1 MAAHRV
7 NDVLI
12 LVSRTAAG
20 PHQVEVRTAFV
31 LGQVPA
37 LRRHELAVSAFR
49 RVDGLLFR
57 INEDAPDVGRTDV
70 VEAGHV
76 RTLDR
81 GEVFAGTHLRHMAG
95 FAAVAAVRTALREEV
110 GGRGVA
116 VLAVLLQVRN
126 RVLAGPVVGRN
137 FVRVMAG
144 RAAHALLIVLRVVRL
159 RTFGTASRAEALEVG
174 RERSLGI
181 GLSVFTVVDEALVA
195 AFAVGRHAGTAGR
208 RTGEHLRRGIL
219 RSSRP

>member
-1 MAAHRV
+1 M
-7 NDVLI
+7 
-12 LVSRTAAG
+12 
-20 PHQVEVRTAFV
+20 
-31 LGQVPA
+31 
-37 LRRHELAVSAFR
+37 
-49 RVDGLLFR
+49 
-57 INEDAPDVGRTDV
+57 GRTDV

-159 RTFGTASRAEALEVG
+159 RT
-174 RERSLGI
+174 
-181 GLSVFTVVDEALVA
+181 SVPQ
-195 AFAVGRHAGTAGR
+195 AGQK
-208 RTGEHLRRGIL
+208 LL
-219 RSSRP
+219 K